1 MSRRRSSAKKAR
13 QADDDG
19 PVPSQASGPRGR
31 RTEGVTATAGRS
43 TEGRHAE
50 SPIRLAA
57 TPRGS
62 PRPSHEDGRGV
73 VAQRCDIVL
82 GDRADEVAERL
93 CRGEPGGARSL
104 EEVTKPVLPELLP
117 RQVAR
122 LRDTVRVQQQPVAR
136 LEVHLDKRHVEV
148 GTGQGHESER
158 RCHPRALG
166 GDGPPLACLLGADGR
181 QSTCRSLGAFR
192 TRRWTYPQSALVA
205 SIAHSRPHHGVS
217 TELHRPAGPLT
228 TVPLPDNAS
237 SIVWVE
243 QPAEAERLAA
253 LDDRDFVQTLH
264 GRLQGFLGRIEAVG
278 PRRVFPLEGLVAEP
292 AAQGRIA
299 LAGESLHAFPPIG
312 AQGLNL
318 GFRDVASL
326 LDALAD
332 ARHEATDDPGHPQ
345 VAQAYARD
353 RKIDIEA
360 SVLMVDMLDR
370 SLFSGLLPLQLLRGA
385 GLHLAKASPAL
396 RRSMMRKGMSPAPK
410 VPRLMREAIDSESS
424 DHA

>member
-1 MSRRRSSAKKAR
+1 MVAGS
-13 QADDDG
+13 G
-19 PVPSQASGPRGR
+19 PVGLAATIGLAMQGFSVRLAGAPTSSSGHLLDPRTFALFRPSLRFLDNLGVALPASASGPLN
-31 RTEGVTATAGRS
+31 T
-43 TEGRHAE
+43 
-50 SPIRLAA
+50 IRLIDD
-57 TPRGS
+57 T
-62 PRPSHEDGRGV
+62 GRLIRAPEAV
-73 VAQRCDIVL
+73 FEARDL
-82 GDRADEVAERL
+82 GLQSFGWNIPHASLTKSLLERL
-93 CRGEPGGARSL
+93 RSL
-104 EEVTKPVLPELLP
+104 ISSQTFTSVPLVALQSLSSGLAAKLSSSEVVTC
-117 RQVAR
+117 R
-122 LRDTVRVQQQPVAR
+122 L
-136 LEVHLDKRHVEV
+136 
-148 GTGQGHESER
+148 
-158 RCHPRALG
+158 
-166 GDGPPLACLLGADGR
+166 LLGADGR